1 MLTLQELEV
10 FLAAAEYKNFSEA
23 GRQLHVSQ
31 SAVSQTIQ
39 KIESHYGTK
48 LFLRTGH
55 SMELSGAG
63 ELLMALAKE
72 LLANAT
78 RLEETMAAM
87 HASIAGKINIG
98 CSTTSGKYL
107 LPRLIA
113 DFREQYSQV
122 RLDVYVGGR
131 ESVIHKVIEGTYN
144 FGVSSKL
151 IEHPELEYV
160 RFFTDEIALIAPADH
175 PWAKYRRVLPD
186 DLLDTPLILREKGSG
201 TSEVLFEGLRLND
214 IVPEMLNVVMILGN
228 TEAIILAVEE
238 KIGVA
243 FVSRLAAQRSL
254 ESGRCIEIE
263 VEGLTLKRD
272 LFIARSRHY
281 PADRSQIK
289 FWQFLKDRI
298 AATSAEPSGSAS

>member
-10 FLAAAEYKNFSEA
+10 FLAAAEHKNFSEA

-48 LFLRTGH
+48 LFLRNGH

-72 LLANAT
+72 LLANAY

-113 DFREQYSQV
+113 DFRVQYPQV
-122 RLDVYVGGR
+122 RVDVYVGGR
-131 ESVIHKVIEGTYN
+131 ENVIHKVNEGMYN
-144 FGVSSKL
+144 FGISSKM
-151 IEHPELEYV
+151 IEHPELEYI
-160 RFFTDEIALIAPADH
+160 RFFTDEITLIAPTNH
-175 PWAKYRRVLPD
+175 PWANYRRVLPD

-201 TSEVLFEGLRLND
+201 TSEVLMEALRLKD
-214 IVPEMLNVVMILGN
+214 IVPEMLNVAMILGN

-238 KIGVA
+238 GIGVA

-254 ESGRCIEIE
+254 ESGHCIEIE
-263 VEGLTLKRD
+263 VDGLTLKRE

-298 AATSAEPSGSAS
+298 AESASAEPG